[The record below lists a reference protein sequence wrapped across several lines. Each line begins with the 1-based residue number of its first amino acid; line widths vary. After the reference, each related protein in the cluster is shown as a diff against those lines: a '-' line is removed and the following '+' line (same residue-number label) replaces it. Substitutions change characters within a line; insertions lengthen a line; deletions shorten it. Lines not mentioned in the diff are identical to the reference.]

1 VLIEVDLPNG
11 SVALRQPGA
20 FDRISVAVAV
30 AVAGEGEGEGSV
42 DELVAVVVRSGLGRV
57 HPDGAHVVVDPAALR
72 RLAGDAVTSSWEAGF
87 EGMCAYAAGKGWV
100 EADGGI
106 LAHIEGS
113 DGSGHGLLS
122 ARLRWLPCGPRC
134 TGSDPRVPSR
144 YPPTQGGRMAIRD
157 YDRLFIGGDWIA
169 PGGTETIG
177 VISPSTEEVI
187 ARVPEGTEA
196 DIDKAV
202 AAART
207 AFDRGPWP
215 RMTPGERGA
224 ILAKVAAQ
232 IMAEMADLAEIITS
246 EMGSPISFATMGQVL
261 APSMVFGYYAD
272 MASTFAFDEI
282 RTGLLNPSVLVTKE
296 PVGVVGAIAPWN
308 VPLFIAAAKLAPS
321 LLAGC
326 TVVYKPAPE
335 TPFDAFR
342 LAEIFTDAGLPKGV
356 LSVIPAGRQVSEH
369 LVTHPGVDKI
379 SFTGSGVGGKRIGG
393 LCGERLKRC
402 TLELGGKSAAII
414 LDDADLSTTIPALLP
429 NALMN
434 NGQACVAQTRILAPR
449 ASYDE
454 VVDAVVSGVA
464 AMVVGDPMDPA
475 TEVGPVVA
483 ERQRA
488 RIEGYLDSGREEGA
502 TVALGGGRPGGFDK
516 GWYVEP
522 TVFSHVD
529 NKMKIAQ
536 EEIFGPVLVVI
547 PYDGDEQAVEI
558 ANDSSYGLCG
568 SVWTG
573 DNDRGLGI
581 ARQVRTGTY
590 MLNATS
596 PIDFAT
602 PFGGYKESGVGREFG
617 PEGLESF
624 LEKKSIALPAGYTP
638 GI

>member
-1 VLIEVDLPNG
+1 
-11 SVALRQPGA
+11 
-20 FDRISVAVAV
+20 
-30 AVAGEGEGEGSV
+30 
-42 DELVAVVVRSGLGRV
+42 
-57 HPDGAHVVVDPAALR
+57 
-72 RLAGDAVTSSWEAGF
+72 
-87 EGMCAYAAGKGWV
+87 
-100 EADGGI
+100 
-106 LAHIEGS
+106 
-113 DGSGHGLLS
+113 
-122 ARLRWLPCGPRC
+122 
-134 TGSDPRVPSR
+134 
-144 YPPTQGGRMAIRD
+144 MAIRD

-169 PGGTETIG
+169 PEGSETIG

-202 AAART
+202 AAARA

-215 RMTPGERGA
+215 RMTPVERGA

-232 IMAEMADLAEIITS
+232 ITAEMGDMAEIITS
-246 EMGSPISFATMGQVL
+246 EMGSPITFSTLGQVL
-261 APSMVFGYYAD
+261 APTMIFTYYAEL
-272 MASTFAFDEI
+272 ASTFAFDEV
-282 RTGLLNPSVLVTKE
+282 RAGLLNPQVLVTKE

-342 LAEIFTDAGLPKGV
+342 LAEIFADAGLPRGV
-356 LSVIPAGRQVSEH
+356 LSVVPAGREVSEH

-414 LDDADLSTTIPALLP
+414 LDDADLATAIPTLLP
-429 NALMN
+429 NAIMN
-434 NGQACVAQTRILAPR
+434 NGQACIAQTRILAPR
-449 ASYDE
+449 ARYDE
-454 VVDAVVSGVA
+454 VVDAVVSGVG
-464 AMVVGDPMDPA
+464 AMVVGDPHDPA

-483 ERQRA
+483 DRQRT

-502 TVALGGGRPGGFDK
+502 TVAIGGGRPAGFDK

-522 TVFSHVD
+522 TVFTHVD
-529 NKMKIAQ
+529 NKMRIAQ

-558 ANDSSYGLCG
+558 ANDSNYGLCG

-590 MLNATS
+590 MLNAPV
-596 PIDFAT
+596 PIDFST
-602 PFGGYKESGVGREFG
+602 PFGGFKESGVGREFG
-617 PEGLESF
+617 PEGLETF
-624 LEKKSIALPAGYTP
+624 LEKKSISLPAEYTP
-638 GI
+638 VV